1 MLSVTDQSGL
11 LFNLLHA
18 NISIHILHTVPYTF
32 LKVLTRRTCL
42 TIKGLILRL
51 MTISFILT
59 VFINDSVVLIA
70 VRRN

>member
-11 LFNLLHA
+11 LFNLLQA

-59 VFINDSVVLIA
+59 VFINDSVVLIT

>member
-51 MTISFILT
+51 MTISFIFT
-59 VFINDSVVLIA
+59 VFINDSVVLIT